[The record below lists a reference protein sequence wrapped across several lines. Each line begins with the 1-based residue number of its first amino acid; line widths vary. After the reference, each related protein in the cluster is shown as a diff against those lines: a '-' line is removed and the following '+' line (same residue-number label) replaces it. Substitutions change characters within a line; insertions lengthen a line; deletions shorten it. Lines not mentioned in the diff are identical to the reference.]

1 MDAVTFQTRAME
13 LEKLM
18 YQVSWSMLRNQED
31 CADAVQEALTRAWQK
46 RDTLKNE
53 ERFRPW
59 MMQILSNTCR
69 DMLRRRKKIRFVP
82 MEEQTM
88 YADPPQGPLP
98 LNEAMDRLPADMRVL
113 ISLHYLGGFGL
124 RDIASLLKIPLG
136 TVKTRVSRARKQLS
150 VYLSE
155 EWEDDLQ

>member
-69 DMLRRRKKIRFVP
+69 DMLRRKKKIRFVP

-88 YADPPQGPLP
+88 YADPPQGP
-98 LNEAMDRLPADMRVL
+98 LPADMRVL

>member
-1 MDAVTFQTRAME
+1 
-13 LEKLM
+13 
-18 YQVSWSMLRNQED
+18 
-31 CADAVQEALTRAWQK
+31 
-46 RDTLKNE
+46 
-53 ERFRPW
+53 
-59 MMQILSNTCR
+59 
-69 DMLRRRKKIRFVP
+69 